1 MKMMM
6 AVVVE
11 EEEEEIKIQDHQ
23 MRYLMMEVHDQ
34 MVHY

>member
-6 AVVVE
+6 VVVVV
-11 EEEEEIKIQDHQ
+11 EEEEIKIQDHQ
-23 MRYLMMEVHDQ
+23 MPYLMMVVHDQ